1 MHLQSS
7 EFGIFYYNIIP
18 NTEFVNLFIGIL
30 VPYLALFCWRWNQA
44 GLTIDELAER
54 SGVPK
59 GTLNKIINGYTRDP
73 QIETVKSIARAL
85 DCTLEDFDDS
95 PRVRTLSTDE
105 YDLIQQYRLLDSAGQ
120 EVVRFLLT
128 KELERLQ
135 NLGVIP
141 TPWAT
146 VSQDGEECLA
156 FVGK

>member
-1 MHLQSS
+1 MEL
-7 EFGIFYYNIIP
+7 GAIFSQK
-18 NTEFVNLFIGIL
+18 
-30 VPYLALFCWRWNQA
+30 RKQA
-44 GLTIDELAER
+44 GLTIDDLAER

-73 QIETVKSIARAL
+73 QIET
-85 DCTLEDFDDS
+85 DFDDS

-141 TPWAT
+141 TP
-146 VSQDGEECLA
+146 
-156 FVGK
+156 

>member
-1 MHLQSS
+1 MGPLPTRWRKVGTTSNHHA
-7 EFGIFYYNIIP
+7 
-18 NTEFVNLFIGIL
+18 
-30 VPYLALFCWRWNQA
+30 PYVL
-44 GLTIDELAER
+44 
-54 SGVPK
+54 
-59 GTLNKIINGYTRDP
+59 GYTRDP

-141 TPWAT
+141 TP
-146 VSQDGEECLA
+146 
-156 FVGK
+156 

>member
-1 MHLQSS
+1 MEL
-7 EFGIFYYNIIP
+7 GAIISQKRKQ
-18 NTEFVNLFIGIL
+18 E
-30 VPYLALFCWRWNQA
+30 
-44 GLTIDELAER
+44 GLTIDDLAER

-141 TPWAT
+141 TP
-146 VSQDGEECLA
+146 
-156 FVGK
+156 